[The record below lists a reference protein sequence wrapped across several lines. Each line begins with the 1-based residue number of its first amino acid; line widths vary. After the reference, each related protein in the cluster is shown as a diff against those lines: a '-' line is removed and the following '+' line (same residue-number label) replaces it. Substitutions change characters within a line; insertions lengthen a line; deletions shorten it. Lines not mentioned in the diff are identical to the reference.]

1 MGAPFPLH
9 TLSPPLS
16 LGTGNILP
24 NSQFLSN
31 IAAYVAGDVSL
42 PRLIPTLLSPLLPL
56 SPPSG
61 IDQWTYSWPQNFG
74 TGHKLHKTKPNQ
86 TGQAEEAAM
95 KCIAMRLS
103 FISCG
108 QRAGASRQYEGN
120 GREGCKSVPHI
131 LRFQISAACAT
142 PHTRV
147 CHFGSSRKR
156 NYRKSEFKAK
166 WPMALAGQ
174 KFPTRDK
181 NFAQPE

>member
-1 MGAPFPLH
+1 MSAPFPR
-9 TLSPPLS
+9 PLS
-16 LGTGNILP
+16 IGTGNILP

-42 PRLIPTLLSPLLPL
+42 PRLIHTLLSPLLPL

-108 QRAGASRQYEGN
+108 QRAGGAAGAK
-120 GREGCKSVPHI
+120 GRKRVQICATHT
-131 LRFQISAACAT
+131 QISDF
-142 PHTRV
+142 RSM
-147 CHFGSSRKR
+147 CHAPYESVSFWQQSKKELSQKWIQGKMANGFGW
-156 NYRKSEFKAK
+156 AK
-166 WPMALAGQ
+166 ISNSWQELC
-174 KFPTRDK
+174 
-181 NFAQPE
+181 QPE